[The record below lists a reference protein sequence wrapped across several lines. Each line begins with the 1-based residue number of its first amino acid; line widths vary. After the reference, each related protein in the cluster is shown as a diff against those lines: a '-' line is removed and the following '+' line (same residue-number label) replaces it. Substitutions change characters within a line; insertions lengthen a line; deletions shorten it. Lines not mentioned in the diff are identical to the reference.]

1 MSSLVAEPTQP
12 IVQLTRQGTVF
23 CGSSEGLEQLRSQFE
38 GQHYCRLPQ
47 LIEPALLELIQRQID
62 SGQFYE
68 KVHERIDSNKELCLL
83 ENAASGALLFLV
95 NDEKLFELIQQI
107 TSCER
112 VRCFDGRIYRAS
124 PDNGHHDA
132 WHNDIGE
139 DRLVGMTVNL
149 SRDEYA
155 GGVLQLRERESGAPV
170 IEIPNVR
177 AGDAVVFRLASS
189 LQHRITEV
197 QGQAS
202 KTAFAGWFRSQP
214 DFSPLLKQNPER
226 GVFGISC

>member
-1 MSSLVAEPTQP
+1 MSSVLAETNPP
-12 IVQLTRQGTVF
+12 IVQLTRQGTVV
-23 CGSSEGLEQLRSQFE
+23 CGSGDTLEQLRSQFE
-38 GQHYCRLPQ
+38 AQHYFRLPQ
-47 LIEPALLELIQRQID
+47 LIEPALLDLIQQQID

-95 NDEKLFELIQQI
+95 NDEKLFQLIQQI
-107 TSCER
+107 TRCAR
-112 VRCFDGRIYRAS
+112 VRFFDGRIYRAN
-124 PDNGHHDA
+124 PDNGHHDS

-149 SRDEYA
+149 SRAEYE
-155 GGVLQLRERESGAPV
+155 GGVLQLRDRESRATIG
-170 IEIPNVR
+170 EIPNVR

-197 QGQAS
+197 KGKAS
-202 KTAFAGWFRSQP
+202 KTAFAGWFRAQP
-214 DFSPLLKQNPER
+214 DSSILKLATLR
-226 GVFGISC
+226 ASS